1 MCSFCI
7 FIQEKIGIYECF
19 LVFCDPCLLQALL
32 RFILPKNEIP
42 VRRII
47 LRVPGLKRPLMF
59 LRIYVRFNEK
69 TIGREIWKMT

>member
-42 VRRII
+42 VTIHS
-47 LRVPGLKRPLMF
+47 PGEKEKKKYLKA
-59 LRIYVRFNEK
+59 
-69 TIGREIWKMT
+69 